1 MPEEALV
8 GRYIGAWKVLDEA
21 KICIEVSLER
31 AATNPGG
38 GKVGTSGNPENRRQ
52 AMNGL
57 S

>member
-1 MPEEALV
+1 MAEEAV
-8 GRYIGAWKVLDEA
+8 VERYIGAWKVLDEA

-31 AATNPGG
+31 AATNPRG

>member
-1 MPEEALV
+1 MPEEAVV

-31 AATNPGG
+31 AATNPRG

>member
-1 MPEEALV
+1 MPEEAV
-8 GRYIGAWKVLDEA
+8 VERYIGAWKVLDEA
-21 KICIEVSLER
+21 KICIEVSLEP
-31 AATNPGG
+31 AGTNPRG